1 MQKELIFQEFDDL
14 KKTIMLLQASIEKFG
29 PYQIQKIY
37 TPEELEYYDALSFRF
52 EKSVELILNFFKG
65 IEIIAYA
72 KTSDTLRDR
81 LLFMQKLNIIDDID
95 FWFDARILRNKISHT
110 YVSEELKDLY
120 TEIYNRSK
128 MIFDTLKRIEKYL
141 EKIN

>member
-1 MQKELIFQEFDDL
+1 
-14 KKTIMLLQASIEKFG
+14 
-29 PYQIQKIY
+29 
-37 TPEELEYYDALSFRF
+37 
-52 EKSVELILNFFKG
+52 
-65 IEIIAYA
+65 
-72 KTSDTLRDR
+72 
-81 LLFMQKLNIIDDID
+81 MQKLNIIDDID